1 MVKFTTAVVFILI
14 CTASVFA
21 FTSEFTV
28 DSREISV
35 AYYDQQPEFL
45 SHISPVT
52 AENRAWSAFVRAH
65 GVWTASVNSLTGN
78 LYRAWG
84 GAIPVGIA
92 SDQESAEN
100 KALGFIR
107 SESELLN
114 VPIDQLYLI
123 HSRHRGHHWFVD
135 FGQKYQGLEVFSGRV
150 SVRISDRGNVVLFE
164 NDYYQGIQIPITPA
178 LSPDASRSA
187 AGAGLSSE
195 LNYSEPALIV
205 FPLPTESGFDY
216 RLAYS
221 LEISNNEPSKYQVI
235 VDANTGEILYRKSLI
250 YYATVDGSLYGKIY
264 PTTPFDSLE
273 TRPFEFG
280 EITIS
285 AMPTAYTDTV
295 GFFSVEVP
303 NEQSRYLYAGMQGL
317 YVDVVNSQGNQ
328 ASLTDTITPGE
339 TLYVEWNATNSR
351 NDERNAYYQT
361 NVVHDFINA
370 IDPDFTDL
378 DYPMTCNVNLNE
390 TCNAYWDGSS
400 INFFMSGGGCSNTG
414 EIADVIYHEYGH
426 GITDFQYRP
435 SSPSGAQHEGWSDY
449 TAATITNQPLIGRGF
464 YSSNP
469 DQYLRTVDNT
479 NHYPEDWHDESHN
492 DGLIVA
498 GALWDLREA
507 LAPRTGYCDSLFH
520 FARYGLS
527 SNYQDYLV
535 DMLIYDDDDDNLFNL
550 TPHWTEIITAFDLHG
565 ITPLD
570 VLSIAHTPLDD
581 TQNTSLPYDLS
592 IFVTFTFTPPNPD
605 SVFIFYRTS
614 MTGPFTPL
622 HMTIAGNQGEFVGS
636 IPAQPL
642 LTPVEYYISLTDM
655 MGRTFLKPAT
665 APVPS
670 YFFFVGQLDL
680 NTADSLERVTAWV
693 AGDGNDDATSGVWV
707 RVNPVGT
714 YSDSMPDYP
723 YQTEDDHT
731 PDPGVYCYI
740 TGQQPAGD
748 PNNGANDVDG
758 GRTSLFSP
766 VYNLQSYRNPIIE
779 YYRWFTSSRNVDD
792 TFYVDLSS
800 DNGATWMPIEN
811 LTITENYWAKSR
823 IVVRQFTDQ
832 LTQLKLRFIAL
843 DEGAGSIVEGGVDDI
858 SIYDT
863 PVDAI
868 DGDNI
873 PKLPTSFVVRDN
885 YPNPFNS
892 RTEISFDLP
901 VISDVA
907 FMVYDITGSLVHS
920 ERFQSM
926 SPGTHSIT
934 WDTNTGVSLAS
945 GVYFYKIQAGAQS
958 ISRKMLLVK

>member
-1 MVKFTTAVVFILI
+1 MVKFSTAMIFMLVLV
-14 CTASVFA
+14 ASALA
-21 FTSEFTV
+21 FTNDFAV
-28 DSREISV
+28 DSREVSV
-35 AYYDQQPEFL
+35 SYYDQQPEFL
-45 SHISPVT
+45 SHISPIT
-52 AENRAWSAFVRAH
+52 PENSDWIEFVHRH
-65 GVWTASVNSLTGN
+65 GVWSSSFNSLTGN
-78 LYRAWG
+78 VYRAWG

-92 SDQESAEN
+92 RDQESARY
-100 KALGFIR
+100 KALAFIR
-107 SESELLN
+107 SESQLLS
-114 VPIDQLYLI
+114 VPTEQLYLI

-135 FGQKYQGLEVFSGRV
+135 FGQKYQGLDVFSGRV

-164 NDYYQGIQIPITPA
+164 NDYYKGIQLAITPS
-178 LSPDASRSA
+178 LSPDAARIA
-187 AGAGLSSE
+187 AGEGLSSQI
-195 LNYSEPALIV
+195 NSTEPSLII

-221 LEISNNEPSKYQVI
+221 LEVNSGEPAKYQTI
-235 VDANTGEILYRKSLI
+235 IDANTGEILYRKSLI
-250 YYATVDGSLYGKIY
+250 YYATVDGYLDGPIY

-285 AMPTAYTDTV
+285 AMPTAYTDTI

-303 NEQSRYLYAGMQGL
+303 NEQSRYLFAGMQGL

-328 ASLTDTITPGE
+328 ASLTDTITPGD
-339 TLYVEWNATNSR
+339 TLYVHWKPSNSR
-351 NDERNAYYQT
+351 NDERNGYYHT
-361 NVVHDFINA
+361 NVVHDFIKS

-378 DYPMTCNVNLNE
+378 DNPLTCNVNLNE

-550 TPHWTEIITAFDLHG
+550 TPHWNEIVTAFDLHG
-565 ITPLD
+565 ITPMD
-570 VLSIAHTPLDD
+570 VLSIAHMPLDD
-581 TQNTSLPYDLS
+581 TQNTSQSYELS
-592 IFVTFTFTPPNPD
+592 IFVSFTFTPPNPD
-605 SVFIFYRTS
+605 SVFIFYRTGL
-614 MTGPFTPL
+614 TGPYTPL
-622 HMTIAGNQGEFVGS
+622 HMTVAGNQGEFVGS

-642 LTPVEYYISLTDM
+642 LTPVEYYISLTDLR
-655 MGRTFLKPAT
+655 GRTVLKPAT
-665 APVPS
+665 APMPS

-680 NTADSLERVTAWV
+680 HAADSLERVTAWV
-693 AGDGNDDATSGVWV
+693 AGDDNDDATSGYWV
-707 RVNPVGT
+707 RVDPVGT
-714 YSDSMPDYP
+714 YSDSLPDYP
-723 YQTEDDHT
+723 YQAEDDHT
-731 PDPGVYCYI
+731 PDPGVNCYI
-740 TGQQPAGD
+740 TGQHPAGD

-758 GRTSLFSP
+758 GRTTLYSP
-766 VYNLQSYRNPIIE
+766 VYNLQSYLNPVLE

-792 TFYVDLSS
+792 TFYVDLSD
-800 DNGATWMPIEN
+800 DNGATWMPIEV
-811 LTITENYWAKSR
+811 LTSTENYWAKSR
-823 IVVRQFTDQ
+823 IVVRQFTNQ

-858 SIYDT
+858 SIYDI

-868 DGDNI
+868 DGDNTI
-873 PKLPTSFVVRDN
+873 ILPASFAVRDN

-892 RTEISFDLP
+892 RTEILYDLP
-901 VISDVA
+901 ATADVA

-920 ERFQSM
+920 ERFPSM

-934 WDTNTGVSLAS
+934 WDTNNGVSLAS
-945 GVYFYKIQAGAQS
+945 GIYFYKIQAGEQS
-958 ISRKMLLVK
+958 ISKKMLLVK